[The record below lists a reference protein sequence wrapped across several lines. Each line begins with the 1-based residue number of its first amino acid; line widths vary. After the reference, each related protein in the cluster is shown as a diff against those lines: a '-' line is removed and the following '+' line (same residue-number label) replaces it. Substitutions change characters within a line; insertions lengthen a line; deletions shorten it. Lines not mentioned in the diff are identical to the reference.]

1 MMGTVDEAF
10 PEAKC
15 QWYTIYFYPSGV
27 FGHASRQSK
36 TGGQDALR
44 RSTPEEQE
52 ICSARKKAKAI
63 TKGMCSMKLKETA
76 KKVEARI
83 DAPLTYCEFPCEH

>member
-1 MMGTVDEAF
+1 MGTVDEAF

-44 RSTPEEQE
+44 RSTPERQE
-52 ICSARKKAKAI
+52 ICSTRKKAKAVAE
-63 TKGMCSMKLKETA
+63 GLYSMKLKEII